1 MPRSSARRRATYQD
15 VLDAP
20 EWVVAEV
27 VDGELYTTPRPA
39 PRHTYAESALM
50 TMLGGRFGFG
60 LAGPSGWTVLVEP
73 ELHLELAAAPPA
85 APEPA
90 IVVPDLA
97 AWHRDRML
105 EFSQEAYFRVVPDWI
120 CEILSPGTA
129 TFDREKKLPIYARAG
144 VTHAWLVD
152 PAERSVQVL
161 EREGSAFRTLGVE
174 RGSATARMVPFDA
187 LEIGLS
193 VLWGD

>member
-1 MPRSSARRRATYQD
+1 MPRSATRRRATYQD

-20 EWVVAEV
+20 DSVVAEV

-39 PRHTYAESALM
+39 FRHAYAESALM
-50 TMLGGRFGFG
+50 TLLGGRFGFG
-60 LAGPSGWTVLVEP
+60 LGEPGGWIVLIEP
-73 ELHLELAAAPPA
+73 ELHLHPEPEPLAAT
-85 APEPA
+85 EPA

-97 AWHRDRML
+97 AWRREKMPDPPP
-105 EFSQEAYFRVVPDWI
+105 EAFFRVAPDWT
-120 CEILSPGTA
+120 CEILSPRTA
-129 TFDREKKLPIYARAG
+129 TFDRVTKLPIYARAG

-161 EREGSAFRTLGVE
+161 EREGSAFRTVGVE
-174 RGSATARMVPFDA
+174 RGSASARMVPFDA